1 MGHLRRRK
9 CSIYL
14 KAPKLLIIAC
24 SVMLLVGCGS
34 DRVSQVEKTPPVQS
48 PTTGIA
54 PTSDKFPTPVED
66 ITSEPQVQPSALA
79 QPAVS
84 TPKQP
89 QYPLPGIEMGQMNS
103 AGLDLVAQAGAYWV
117 RRNSLLWSAV
127 EANEGDRNW
136 GALAK
141 LEQELLEASKRGLQ
155 VVLVV
160 SSTPQ
165 WAQKVPGSYCG
176 PVAED
181 KLLSFARFMNDV
193 VKRYS
198 VAPYNIQ
205 YWEIWNEPDIAP
217 NIVSPESIYGCWGD
231 DTDAYYGGGY
241 YAEMLKQVY
250 PQVKAANPQAQ
261 VLVGGLLLDCDP
273 VNPPAGEQCI
283 PAGYLEGILRSGG
296 GDFFDG
302 VSFHAYDY
310 YTGPF
315 EYGNKNWNS
324 NWDSSGPVVIAK
336 ARFLRSVLAAYRH
349 PDKYLLNTE
358 AGILCGRD
366 ASEPQCQ
373 SDEFAATKA
382 YYVAQVNATGLAE
395 SLRANIWYSLTGWR
409 GTALVDAQG
418 KPNSAYTAFQFSA
431 AQLEGAAF
439 VRNIPDYPGV
449 RGYEFLRDGKKVYFL
464 WSLDKK
470 PQPVLFDKIPDAI
483 FDVFGQAVQP
493 QLTVEVTQQPIYVE
507 WIQ

>member
-1 MGHLRRRK
+1 MLDF
-9 CSIYL
+9 L
-14 KAPKLLIIAC
+14 KAPRLLIIAC
-24 SVMLLVGCGS
+24 SMVFLAGCSG
-34 DRVSQVEKTPPVQS
+34 DRVSQVERTPPVQ
-48 PTTGIA
+48 PPITGIA
-54 PTSDKFPTPVED
+54 PTSDKFPALTEMATPL
-66 ITSEPQVQPSALA
+66 PQLQASASPQTVVA
-79 QPAVS
+79 

-89 QYPLPGIEMGQMNS
+89 QDPLPGIELEHMDP
-103 AGLDLVAQAGAYWV
+103 ARLDLVAQAGAYWV
-117 RRNSLLWSAV
+117 RRNSLLWSVV
-127 EANEGDRNW
+127 EPNEGDRNW
-136 GALAK
+136 AALAK
-141 LEQELLEASKRGLQ
+141 FEQELQEASQRGLQ

-160 SSTPQ
+160 SSTPP
-165 WAQKVPGSYCG
+165 WAQKVPGSFCG
-176 PVAED
+176 PVSED
-181 KLLSFARFMNDV
+181 KLLSFARFIYDA

-217 NIVSPESIYGCWGD
+217 NIVSPDSIYGCWGD

-273 VNPPAGEQCI
+273 VNPPVGEQCL

-302 VSFHAYDY
+302 VSYHAYDY

-315 EYGNKNWNS
+315 EYGNQNWNS

-336 ARFLRSVLAAYRH
+336 ARFLRSVLAAYHH
-349 PDKYLLNTE
+349 PEKYLLNTE

-373 SDEFAATKA
+373 SEEFATTKA
-382 YYVAQVNATGLAE
+382 YYIAQANVTGVAE

-409 GTALVDAQG
+409 GTALVDARG

-431 AQLEGAAF
+431 AQLKGAAF
-439 VRNIPDYPGV
+439 VRIIPDYPGV
-449 RGYEFLRDGKKVYFL
+449 RGYEFLRDGKKMYFL

-470 PQPVLFDKIPDAI
+470 PQPVLFDKVPDAV
-483 FDVFGQAVQP
+483 FDVFGQTVQP
-493 QLTVEVTQQPIYVE
+493 EMTIMVTQQPIYIE
-507 WIQ
+507 WVQ

>member
-1 MGHLRRRK
+1 
-9 CSIYL
+9 
-14 KAPKLLIIAC
+14 
-24 SVMLLVGCGS
+24 
-34 DRVSQVEKTPPVQS
+34 
-48 PTTGIA
+48 
-54 PTSDKFPTPVED
+54 
-66 ITSEPQVQPSALA
+66 
-79 QPAVS
+79 
-84 TPKQP
+84 
-89 QYPLPGIEMGQMNS
+89 MNS

-127 EANEGDRNW
+127 EPNEGDRNW

-165 WAQKVPGSYCG
+165 WAQKVPGSFCG

-198 VAPYNIQ
+198 AAPYNIQ

-217 NIVSPESIYGCWGD
+217 NKVPPDSIYGCWGD

-273 VNPPAGEQCI
+273 VNPPVGEQCI

-302 VSFHAYDY
+302 VSYHAYDY

-315 EYGNKNWNS
+315 EYGNQNWNS

-336 ARFLRSVLAAYRH
+336 ARFLRSVLAAYH
-349 PDKYLLNTE
+349 YPDKFILNSE
-358 AGILCGRD
+358 AGIIVR
-366 ASEPQCQ
+366 ARCQ
-373 SDEFAATKA
+373 RATM
-382 YYVAQVNATGLAE
+382 
-395 SLRANIWYSLTGWR
+395 
-409 GTALVDAQG
+409 
-418 KPNSAYTAFQFSA
+418 
-431 AQLEGAAF
+431 
-439 VRNIPDYPGV
+439 
-449 RGYEFLRDGKKVYFL
+449 
-464 WSLDKK
+464 
-470 PQPVLFDKIPDAI
+470 
-483 FDVFGQAVQP
+483 
-493 QLTVEVTQQPIYVE
+493 
-507 WIQ
+507 

>member
-1 MGHLRRRK
+1 MFNRENTYK
-9 CSIYL
+9 M
-14 KAPKLLIIAC
+14 
-24 SVMLLVGCGS
+24 VMLLFVLAFLVGCSPG
-34 DRVSQVEKTPPVQS
+34 DKATPNQTSQLVQS
-48 PTTGIA
+48 PAAGIA
-54 PTSDKFPTPVED
+54 PTSDKFPTPTGIATPVPELQAP
-66 ITSEPQVQPSALA
+66 TAVQSLEA
-79 QPAVS
+79 
-84 TPKQP
+84 TPKQLP
-89 QYPLPGIEMGQMNS
+89 YPIPGIELNQMDAAS
-103 AGLDLVAQAGAYWV
+103 LDLVAKAGASWI

-127 EANEGDRNW
+127 EPNEGERNW
-136 GALAK
+136 DALAK
-141 LEQELLEASKRGLQ
+141 LEQELQDASQRGLQ

-160 SSTPQ
+160 SSTPK
-165 WAQKVPGSYCG
+165 WAQKVPGSFCG
-176 PVAED
+176 PVSED

-193 VKRYS
+193 VNRYS
-198 VAPYNIQ
+198 VAPYNIK

-217 NIVSPESIYGCWGD
+217 NIVAPDSVFGCWGD

-250 PQVKAANPQAQ
+250 PQVKAANPKAQ

-273 VNPPAGEQCI
+273 VNPPVGEQCI

-302 VSFHAYDY
+302 VSYHAYDF

-315 EYGNKNWNS
+315 EYGNHNWNS

-349 PDKYLLNTE
+349 PEKYLLNTE

-366 ASEPQCQ
+366 ESEPQCQ
-373 SDEFAATKA
+373 GEEFAMTKA
-382 YYVAQVNATGLAE
+382 YYAAQVNVASLAE

-418 KPNSAYTAFQFSA
+418 KPNSAYTAFQFSTT
-431 AQLEGAAF
+431 QLKEAAF
-439 VRNIPDYPGV
+439 VRTISDYPGV
-449 RGYEFLRDGKKVYFL
+449 RGYELQRNGKKVYFL

-470 PQPVLFDKIPDAI
+470 PQPVLFDKVPEAI
-483 FDVFGQAVQP
+483 FDVFGQPIQP
-493 QLTVEVTQQPIYVE
+493 ELSVNVTQSPIYVN
-507 WIQ
+507 WNQ

>member
-1 MGHLRRRK
+1 MFEILRTPRLLLYL
-9 CSIYL
+9 CSIF
-14 KAPKLLIIAC
+14 LL
-24 SVMLLVGCGS
+24 MGCGS
-34 DRVSQVEKTPPVQS
+34 LRPTQLEQTQSLQS
-48 PTTGIA
+48 PAAGIA
-54 PTSDKFPTPVED
+54 PTSDKFLTPTGIPSPD
-66 ITSEPQVQPSALA
+66 AQVQPAAPA
-79 QPAVS
+79 QPSVA
-84 TPKQP
+84 TPSQP
-89 QYPLPGIEMGQMNS
+89 QYQLPGIELSQMDAAS
-103 AGLDLVAQAGAYWV
+103 LDLVAQAGAYWI
-117 RRNSLLWSAV
+117 RRNSLMWSTV
-127 EANEGDRNW
+127 EPNEGDRNW
-136 GALAK
+136 GALAN
-141 LEQELLEASKRGLQ
+141 LEQELQEASKRGLQ

-165 WAQKVPGSYCG
+165 WAQKVSGSSCG

-198 VAPYNIQ
+198 LAPYNIK

-217 NIVSPESIYGCWGD
+217 NIVAPDSIYGCWGD

-250 PQVKAANPQAQ
+250 PQVKAANPEAQ

-273 VNPPAGEQCI
+273 VNPPVGEQCI

-302 VSFHAYDY
+302 VSYHAYDY
-310 YTGPF
+310 YTGSL
-315 EYGNKNWNS
+315 EYGNHNWNS
-324 NWDSSGPVVIAK
+324 SWDSTGPVVIAK
-336 ARFLRSVLAAYRH
+336 GRFLRSVLAAYHH
-349 PDKYLLNTE
+349 PEKYILNTE

-366 ASEPQCQ
+366 GSEPQCQ
-373 SDEFAATKA
+373 TEEFGLTKA
-382 YYVAQVNATGLAE
+382 YYVAQVNVVSVAE

-431 AQLEGAAF
+431 TQLKGAAF
-439 VRNIPDYPGV
+439 VRNISDYPGV
-449 RGYEFLRDGKKVYFL
+449 RGYEFLRDGRKVYFL

-470 PQPVLFDKIPDAI
+470 AQPVLFDKIPDAI
-483 FDVFGQAVQP
+483 FDVFGQPVQP
-493 QLTVEVTQQPIYVE
+493 EITLNVSQQPVYVE
-507 WIQ
+507 WAQ

>member
-1 MGHLRRRK
+1 
-9 CSIYL
+9 
-14 KAPKLLIIAC
+14 
-24 SVMLLVGCGS
+24 MLNHPTASKMVVFIFAIVFLVGCSAGA
-34 DRVSQVEKTPPVQS
+34 KATPGQELQ
-48 PTTGIA
+48 PTQPSNAGIA
-54 PTSDKFPTPVED
+54 PTSDKFLTPTGIATPTPELQ
-66 ITSEPQVQPSALA
+66 TSVPVQTPLA
-79 QPAVS
+79 TLA
-84 TPKQP
+84 QP
-89 QYPLPGIEMGQMNS
+89 QYPLPGIELYQLDPAS
-103 AGLDLVAQAGAYWV
+103 LDLVAQAGAYWI
-117 RRNSLLWSAV
+117 RRNSLMWSAV
-127 EANEGDRNW
+127 EPTEGERNW
-136 GALAK
+136 GALAN
-141 LEQELLEASKRGLQ
+141 LEQELQEASKRGLQ

-160 SSTPQ
+160 SSTPK
-165 WAQKVPGSYCG
+165 WAQKVAGSSCG
-176 PVAED
+176 PVSAD
-181 KLLSFARFMNDV
+181 KLLAFARFMNDV

-198 VAPYNIQ
+198 VAPYNVK

-217 NIVSPESIYGCWGD
+217 NIVAPDSIYGCWGD

-273 VNPPAGEQCI
+273 VNPPPGEQCI

-315 EYGNKNWNS
+315 EYGNHNWNS

-336 ARFLRSVLAAYRH
+336 ARFLRSVLAAYHH
-349 PDKYLLNTE
+349 PEKYLLNTE
-358 AGILCGRD
+358 AGILCGRSD
-366 ASEPQCQ
+366 NEPQCQ
-373 SDEFAATKA
+373 TEEYALTKA
-382 YYVAQVNATGLAE
+382 YYVAQVNVAGLAE

-409 GTALVDAQG
+409 GTALLDAQG

-431 AQLEGAAF
+431 NQLKGAAF
-439 VRNIPDYPGV
+439 VRIISDYPGV
-449 RGYEFLRDGKKVYFL
+449 RGYQLQRDGKKVYFL

-483 FDVFGQAVQP
+483 FDVFGQTIQP
-493 QLTVEVTQQPIYVE
+493 EMTVKVTQRPIYVE
-507 WIQ
+507 WNQ